1 MSEQNK
7 RLDRI
12 ENDVRELAKM
22 TNENT
27 IAIKELTVTLKS
39 FLENSVKNIKDTLDD
54 HEDRIR
60 NNTKF
65 VYQAA
70 AVISVTSVV
79 IGYALRLVR

>member
-1 MSEQNK
+1 MNEKWQSK
-7 RLDRI
+7 I
-12 ENDVRELAKM
+12 EKQIQDLTVS
-22 TNENT
+22 
-27 IAIKELTVTLKS
+27 IKEMVVIMNKHIEHSQEIQEVKFSQIEKTL
-39 FLENSVKNIKDTLDD
+39 ND